1 MVKPYWGNTSLGA
14 GFDIKDMLQLA
25 VSASKVPIED
35 MSSQLPVLALCLQ
48 LAARL
53 PHHDALRFLET

>member
-14 GFDIKDMLQLA
+14 GFDIKDMSQLA
-25 VSASKVPIED
+25 VSAFKVPIEEV
-35 MSSQLPVLALCLQ
+35 SSQLPILASCLQ

-53 PHHDALRFLET
+53 PHHNALRFLET